1 MFVLVQ
7 IIEIVRG
14 RPEFFNVGAEADVA
28 KLDAGKSG
36 GGESLYYRT
45 SGQFTGRAAPH
56 GIR

>member
-1 MFVLVQ
+1 MFILLQ

-14 RPEFFNVGAEADVA
+14 RPEADVA